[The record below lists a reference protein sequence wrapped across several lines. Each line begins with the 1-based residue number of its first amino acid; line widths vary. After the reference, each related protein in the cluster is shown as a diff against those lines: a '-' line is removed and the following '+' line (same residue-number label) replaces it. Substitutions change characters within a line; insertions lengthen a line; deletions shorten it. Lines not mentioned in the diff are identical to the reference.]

1 MIFID
6 YLALYTIKDR
16 RSNDLQPFR
25 YLSYS
30 FGITLCRCVADASK
44 EGIVILVVAVLVLH
58 FVLICD
64 DALFPMV
71 KDVVAVRVP
80 ESEEVVILVAHTG
93 AEAPGFED
101 GLGKD
106 DLRVFDAMLLQ
117 GSIEV
122 LYRQLCWFC
131 FLIIIYRR
139 VFAGY
144 LCQSVVEGLY
154 LLGEG
159 LDERHGIDACPA
171 VGC

>member
-44 EGIVILVVAVLVLH
+44 GGIVILVVAMFVLH
-58 FVLICD
+58 FIPIGD

-80 ESEEVVILVAHTG
+80 ETEEVVILVTDTG
-93 AEAPGFED
+93 AETAGFKD

-106 DLRVFDAMLLQ
+106 DLRVFDAVLLQ

-122 LYRQLCWFC
+122 LYRQFCWLC
-131 FLIIIYRR
+131 FLIIIYKVSPYR
-139 VFAGY
+139 
-144 LCQSVVEGLY
+144 LSL
-154 LLGEG
+154 
-159 LDERHGIDACPA
+159 P
-171 VGC
+171 VGR